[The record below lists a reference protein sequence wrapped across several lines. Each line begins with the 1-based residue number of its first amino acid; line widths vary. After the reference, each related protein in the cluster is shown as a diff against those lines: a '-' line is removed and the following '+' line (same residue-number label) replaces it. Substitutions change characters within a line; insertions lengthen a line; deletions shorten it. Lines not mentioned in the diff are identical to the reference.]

1 LGVASSKVDTLSYYK
16 VSLVIENCGNYM
28 SEKLVDP
35 ILAGTITVY
44 AGEPILSF
52 EVPSDLVVVSEPNS
66 HSIRLA
72 IDKALTWDHDQYVLR
87 AREWSQRRVIRE
99 QRESGSVLSA
109 LIAHIISQVGRNDN
123 EMSPPS

>member
-1 LGVASSKVDTLSYYK
+1 
-16 VSLVIENCGNYM
+16 M
-28 SEKLVDP
+28 
-35 ILAGTITVY
+35 
-44 AGEPILSF
+44 
-52 EVPSDLVVVSEPNS
+52 PSDLVVVSEPNS
-66 HSIRLA
+66 YSIRLA

-109 LIAHIISQVGRNDN
+109 LIAHITSQVGRNDN